1 MSSRTFSLGLYE
13 EIAVVSLF
21 LKREGI
27 GMLQQVRVVDD
38 KFVVDVGEIRD
49 ALLHILVLVK
59 IRGCVRF
66 FLDVLQPLRPR
77 WSRDRTDP

>member
-27 GMLQQVRVVDD
+27 GMHQQVRVVDD

-49 ALLHILVLVK
+49 ALLRVSVLVK
-59 IRGCVRF
+59 IRG
-66 FLDVLQPLRPR
+66 
-77 WSRDRTDP
+77 